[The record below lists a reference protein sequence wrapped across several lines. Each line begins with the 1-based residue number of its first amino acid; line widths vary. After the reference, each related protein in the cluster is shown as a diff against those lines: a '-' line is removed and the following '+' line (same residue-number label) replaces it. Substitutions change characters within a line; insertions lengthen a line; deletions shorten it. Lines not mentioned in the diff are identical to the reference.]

1 MRFALSF
8 SRAGLGP
15 IFILLAIVPVL
26 SAAPWKVT
34 NSQFQSQSI
43 DVQSIDSDGLH
54 QIAPPTTM
62 PWTDIL
68 EISHAAPAPPASGK
82 FVAYITTGDHLNG
95 DPAGITGAELQWNA
109 PGLGAIQLPEAKLA
123 AICRAGSAAPDG
135 MDQVRT
141 DDQVLLANGDRT
153 HGIITQIDGSGVTI
167 QTDAAT
173 PTLSWDSVS
182 AVLISSTP
190 AVANNKRVFRIRF
203 GDESS
208 ITATTVALTG
218 DQLSV
223 SLDGKTTHTL
233 DDSLVA
239 AIEQINGPVS
249 WLTSRTPSLNV
260 YNPYFTEDFPTKFDR
275 TVDGRPIREKYPDFH
290 HGIGCHSYSKLV
302 YDLDG
307 TYTVFRT
314 QFAIDS
320 DSPLAD
326 VTARI
331 LLDDKVTW
339 EMANVKAGRIYPVVQ
354 IPLGAAKHVGLEVDF
369 GENYATE
376 GRFVWLDP
384 ALVAR

>member
-1 MRFALSF
+1 MRFPPTF
-8 SRAGLGP
+8 SRTGLGP
-15 IFILLAIVPVL
+15 VLLLLTIAPSVPA
-26 SAAPWKVT
+26 SPWKIT
-34 NSQFQSQSI
+34 NSQFQSQSV
-43 DVQSIDSDGLH
+43 DLQSIDQDGLH
-54 QIAPPTTM
+54 LTAQPTTM
-62 PWTDIL
+62 PWSDIL
-68 EISHAAPAPPASGK
+68 EISHPAPAPPAGGK
-82 FVAYITTGDHLNG
+82 FVAFLTTSDHLSG
-95 DPAGITGAELQWNA
+95 DPEGITGDQLQWNA

-123 AICRAGSAAPDG
+123 AICRAGSAAPEG
-135 MDQVRT
+135 LDQVRT

-153 HGIITQIDGSGVTI
+153 HGIITQIDAIGVTI

-173 PTLSWDSVS
+173 PTLPWDSVS

-190 AVANNKRVFRIRF
+190 TVAKNDRVFRVRF
-203 GDESS
+203 GDDSS
-208 ITATTVALTG
+208 ITASTVALAG
-218 DQLSV
+218 DQLSI
-223 SLDGKTTHTL
+223 SFDGKTTRTI

-249 WLTSRTPSLNV
+249 WLTSRTPSVNI

-331 LLDDKVTW
+331 LLDDKVAW

-354 IPLGAAKHVGLEVDF
+354 VPLGAAKHVGLEVDF

-384 ALVAR
+384 ALVAH